1 MTIVSPTSIIRNA
14 LNTRADVAL
23 SAVETRS
30 CHSWKMSLDRANV
43 LPQIENFAGGPPFQ
57 LYLRDG
63 IGARISDVDG
73 NWFIDLS
80 MGLGAQILGHGVQ
93 AVQDAVVAQATRG
106 WQDGLANDG
115 EIALARHIQTASA
128 ANERVV
134 FCNSSAEATVTAI
147 SAARAF
153 AGRSAIGVF
162 AGSLHGMHPP
172 RLAENDLPGGSP
184 SPTGAAPAPAE
195 GSGLFGRPW
204 GRAAHRSNDLPAKA
218 AEPGAELIY
227 GDASAFEQIR
237 RGRHH
242 LAAVIVEP
250 VRARDPGFE
259 HADWLRGLA
268 QVCREAGVLLILDE
282 RHTGF
287 RLAFGGAQERLGLL
301 ADLVVYGENIGGG
314 LPLGAVAGRADVL
327 SEFARRESV
336 ARDARPTGGNIL
348 GLAAGAATLEHLAAR
363 RATVYPALEEKGRLL
378 AESFNRFAESNGM
391 PAKMRAS
398 GSIFRMCFAHAA
410 AETAFYT
417 IVLSKGLLMH
427 PSRLGFLSIAHTM
440 DDIAYIGQIFRDA
453 LTDVRDDGRFDPK
466 G

>member
-93 AVQDAVVAQATRG
+93 AVQDAVLAQATRG

-147 SAARAF
+147 RAARAF

-172 RLAENDLPGGSP
+172 GLAENDLSVGSP

-195 GSGLFGRPW
+195 VSGLFGRPW

-287 RLAFGGAQERLGLL
+287 RLAFGGAQERLGLF

-348 GLAAGAATLEHLAAR
+348 SLAAGAATLEHLAAR
-363 RATVYPALEEKGRLL
+363 RATLYPALEEKGRLL
-378 AESFNRFAESNGM
+378 AESFNKFAESSGL
-391 PAKMRAS
+391 PAKMRAG

-453 LTDVRDDGRFDPK
+453 LTDVRDDGRFEPK